1 MMIQTA
7 QLDSQMRRAF
17 RQTVGARRNERGA
30 LILFLQDAQ
39 EKFGYIPRE
48 IISDISEETGMSEAE
63 IFGVVTFYS
72 QFRMTPL
79 GKYVIRICEG
89 TACHVNGAKKVLQ
102 TLKTELGIDV
112 NETSEDGLFSLQSV
126 ACLGCCSLAPVIMV
140 NGETHG
146 SLTPDKTK
154 KVIDNCRSR
163 G

>member
-1 MMIQTA
+1 MSQTA
-7 QLDSQMRRAF
+7 QLDEQERQSF
-17 RQTVGARRNERGA
+17 RQMVVARRHERGA
-30 LILFLQDAQ
+30 LILFLQEAQ
-39 EKFGYIPRE
+39 ERFGYIPKE
-48 IISDISEETGMSEAE
+48 IISDISEEIGVSEAE

-112 NETSEDGLFSLQSV
+112 NETSADGLFSLQSV
-126 ACLGCCSLAPVIMV
+126 ACLGCCSLAPVIMI

-154 KVIDNCRSR
+154 RVIGSFRSL

>member
-1 MMIQTA
+1 MMMQTVR
-7 QLDSQMRRAF
+7 LDEQAREAF
-17 RQTVGARRNERGA
+17 RQSIAKRRNERGV
-30 LILFLQDAQ
+30 LILFLQEAQ
-39 EKFGYIPRE
+39 DRFGYIPKE
-48 IISDISEETGMSEAE
+48 VIKDISMQTGISEAE
-63 IFGVVTFYS
+63 IYGVVTFYS

-79 GKYVIRICEG
+79 GKNVVRICEG

-112 NETSEDGLFSLQSV
+112 NETSPDGLFSLQSV

-154 KVIDNCRSR
+154 KVIDDYRKR

>member
-1 MMIQTA
+1 MMMQA
-7 QLDSQMRRAF
+7 VQLDEQAREAFKQSIMKRRKD
-17 RQTVGARRNERGA
+17 RGV
-30 LILFLQDAQ
+30 LILFLQEAQ
-39 EKFGYIPRE
+39 ERFGYIPKE
-48 IISDISEETGMSEAE
+48 VISDISEQTGISEAE
-63 IFGVVTFYS
+63 IYGVVTFYS

-102 TLKTELGIDV
+102 TLKTELGVDV
-112 NETSEDGLFSLQSV
+112 NETTPDGLFSLQSV
-126 ACLGCCSLAPVIMV
+126 ACLGCCSLAPVIMI

-154 KVIDNCRSR
+154 KVIDEYRKR

>member
-1 MMIQTA
+1 MMQTVR
-7 QLDSQMRRAF
+7 LDEQAREAF
-17 RQTVGARRNERGA
+17 RQSIAKRRNERGV
-30 LILFLQDAQ
+30 LILFLQEAQ
-39 EKFGYIPRE
+39 DRFGYIPKE
-48 IISDISEETGMSEAE
+48 VIKDISMQTGISEAE
-63 IFGVVTFYS
+63 IYGVVTFYS

-79 GKYVIRICEG
+79 GKNVVRICEG

-112 NETSEDGLFSLQSV
+112 NETSPDGLFSLQSV

-154 KVIDNCRSR
+154 KVIDDYRKR

>member
-1 MMIQTA
+1 MSQTA
-7 QLDSQMRRAF
+7 QVDGQVREVF
-17 RQTVGARRNERGA
+17 RQSLIKRRTEKGA
-30 LILFLQDAQ
+30 LILLLQEAQ
-39 EKFGYIPRE
+39 EQFGYIPKE
-48 IISDISEETGMSEAE
+48 IISDISREIGVPEAE

-79 GKYVIRICEG
+79 GKYVVRICEG

-112 NETSEDGLFSLQSV
+112 NETSADGMFSLQSV
-126 ACLGCCSLAPVIMV
+126 ACLGCCSLAPVIMI

-154 KVIDNCRSR
+154 KVVDGYRKR